1 MPVIPV
7 AASPTT
13 MTWGRPATDSGE
25 GWAVIDVETS
35 GFRPSSARVIS
46 LAMLA
51 LDAEGHVEQSVVSLL
66 NPGVDPGPTHVHG
79 LTAEMLEDQP
89 QFSEIVGDVVE
100 LVRGRTLVAHNVA
113 FDYGFLV
120 AEAEL
125 ADVELPI
132 DNVMC
137 TLELA
142 RRLEL
147 GIDNLRLETLAA
159 YWGVTQRRPH
169 DAFDDAVVLTDVLA
183 AALQRARE
191 RDVWL
196 PVRPVTR
203 RRWPSG
209 RITHDELR
217 PLKMLASRM
226 PCPYLNPGPYVRGRP
241 LVQGMRVALAAEVE
255 RTHEELVE
263 RILHA
268 GLAYADA
275 VDRET
280 SLVICNERRPAH
292 GKGYLAHE
300 LGVPVVSDAKFMDC
314 VGAVVDG
321 TGVEDFVDVA
331 RAGEQFAL
339 F

>member
-1 MPVIPV
+1 MPDIS

-13 MTWGRPATDSGE
+13 ASWGRPATEPGA

-35 GFRPSSARVIS
+35 GFRPGNARIIS
-46 LAMLA
+46 LAALA
-51 LDAEGHVEQSVVSLL
+51 LDADGHVEQSVVSLL

-79 LTAEMLEDQP
+79 LTAAMLEDQP
-89 QFSEIVGDVVE
+89 QFADIVGDVVE
-100 LVRGRTLVAHNVA
+100 LLRGRTLVAHNVA
-113 FDYGFLV
+113 FDYAFLA
-120 AEAEL
+120 AEAEM

-132 DNVMC
+132 DTVMC
-137 TLELA
+137 TVELA

-159 YWGVTQRRPH
+159 HWEVTQRRPH
-169 DAFDDAVVLTDVLA
+169 DAFDDAVVLTGVLA
-183 AALQRARE
+183 AALERARE
-191 RDVWL
+191 RDAWL

-209 RITHDELR
+209 RVTHDELR

-226 PCPYLNPGPYVRGRP
+226 PCPYLNPGPYVRDRP
-241 LVQGMRVALAAEVE
+241 LVQGMRVALAAEVV
-255 RTHEELVE
+255 RTHDELVE

-280 SLVICNERRPAH
+280 SLVICNEPRPTH
-292 GKGYLAHE
+292 GKGYLARE
-300 LGVPVVSDAKFMDC
+300 LGVPMVPDAKFMDC
-314 VGAVVDG
+314 VGAVVSG
-321 TGVEDFVDVA
+321 TGVEDFIDAA
-331 RAGEQFAL
+331 RGGEQFAL